1 MTKNNAFS
9 KYLHGAFYFNSA
21 ACTVQPAWFELAEA
35 AHRDT
40 LAPTSSFGPDG
51 TASCSGGGV
60 VGSESRNPTHAARN
74 RRRDGGGSS
83 VCALLCGCGDGR
95 EDAERGEGLR
105 GHRGEE
111 KDQEDQV
118 SPLPWHLLGLDP
130 LRRRRRRGK
139 WTIAVRVDAS
149 PRTVS
154 QPTNN
159 PTNQPTNQPT
169 INSLELSWL
178 RPCMPS
184 HLAALL
190 LVLLSG
196 CGCSV
201 WYFSLYFAFHL
212 RNQKMIKFQLRTT
225 TTTNHH
231 RRSTLPTNGH
241 SSNGSTHRFSLDCS
255 ESA

>member
-1 MTKNNAFS
+1 MKLAGENARAPPEWIKTLTSPERGLVTKNNAFS

-51 TASCSGGGV
+51 TASGSGGGV

-169 INSLELSWL
+169 NNQFFRTLVAASLYALASRSAALGSSFWL
-178 RPCMPS
+178 RVLCVV
-184 HLAALL
+184 LFALL
-190 LVLLSG
+190 CV
-196 CGCSV
+196 
-201 WYFSLYFAFHL
+201 
-212 RNQKMIKFQLRTT
+212 
-225 TTTNHH
+225 
-231 RRSTLPTNGH
+231 
-241 SSNGSTHRFSLDCS
+241 SSS
-255 ESA
+255 